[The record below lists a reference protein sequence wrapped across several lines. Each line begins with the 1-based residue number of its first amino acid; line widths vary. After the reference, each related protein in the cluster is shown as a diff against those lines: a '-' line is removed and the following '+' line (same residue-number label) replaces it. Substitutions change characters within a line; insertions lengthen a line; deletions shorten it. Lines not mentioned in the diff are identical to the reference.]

1 MGSRW
6 SRGCPSGGALPRA
19 VVSLVVVSLV
29 VVSLVVVSLVVVLAM
44 TVPAMTVLAMTVP
57 AVTSPGGPAADG
69 IRVLIADDEALVRAG
84 FRVLVDSAPD
94 LHVVGEAADGIQAV
108 RQARAL
114 QPDVV
119 LMDIRMPIM
128 PGLEATRVI
137 LDGDGD
143 GDGHARPPRIL
154 IVTTFDEDEHVFEAL
169 RSGASG
175 FLLKDTPP
183 EQLLDAIRVIAGGD
197 ALLTPSITRRLIAEF
212 ARSPRPGPAPGAAL
226 GLLTEREREVLVQV
240 AAGLSN
246 AEIAGRLHLSIPTV
260 KTHVSR
266 LLSKLGGR
274 DRAQL
279 VVFAYEA
286 GVTTPGRLA
295 PPG

>member
-1 MGSRW
+1 MSDEQI
-6 SRGCPSGGALPRA
+6 
-19 VVSLVVVSLV
+19 
-29 VVSLVVVSLVVVLAM
+29 
-44 TVPAMTVLAMTVP
+44 
-57 AVTSPGGPAADG
+57 AA
-69 IRVLIADDEALVRAG
+69 ISVLIADDEALIRAG
-84 FRVLVDSAPD
+84 FRVLIDSAAD
-94 LHVVGEAADGIQAV
+94 LRVIGEARDGIEAV

-114 QPDVV
+114 QPDVL

-128 PGLEATRVI
+128 HGLEATKVI
-137 LDGDGD
+137 LDGPGP
-143 GDGHARPPRIL
+143 APRIL

-169 RSGASG
+169 HSGASG
-175 FLLKDTPP
+175 FVLKDTPP

-212 ARSPRPGPAPGAAL
+212 ARSPRPAPPTSAAL
-226 GLLTEREREVLVQV
+226 AQLTERERQVLVQV

-246 AEIAGRLHLSIPTV
+246 AEIAGSLHLSIPTV

-286 GVTTPGRLA
+286 GVAAAGRRPPA
-295 PPG
+295 P

>member
-1 MGSRW
+1 MPLMSER
-6 SRGCPSGGALPRA
+6 P
-19 VVSLVVVSLV
+19 
-29 VVSLVVVSLVVVLAM
+29 
-44 TVPAMTVLAMTVP
+44 
-57 AVTSPGGPAADG
+57 PGE

-94 LHVVGEAADGIQAV
+94 LHVVGEAADGVQAV

-114 QPDVV
+114 RPDIV

-128 PGLEATRVI
+128 HGLEATKVI
-137 LDGDGD
+137 LDGPGP
-143 GDGHARPPRIL
+143 APRIL

-169 RSGASG
+169 HSGASG
-175 FLLKDTPP
+175 FVLKDTPP

-212 ARSPRPGPAPGAAL
+212 ARSPRPAPPTSSAL
-226 GLLTEREREVLVQV
+226 AQLTERERQVLVQV

-246 AEIAGRLHLSIPTV
+246 AEIAGSLHLSIPTV

-286 GVTTPGRLA
+286 GVAAPGRRPAA
-295 PPG
+295 P

>member
-1 MGSRW
+1 VSLAAV
-6 SRGCPSGGALPRA
+6 SLAAVSLT
-19 VVSLVVVSLV
+19 VVSL
-29 VVSLVVVSLVVVLAM
+29 AA
-44 TVPAMTVLAMTVP
+44 VPAMTVPVM
-57 AVTSPGGPAADG
+57 TSPGGPPGDG

-143 GDGHARPPRIL
+143 GDGDGHDRPPRIL

-183 EQLLDAIRVIAGGD
+183 EQLLDAIRVVAGGD

-286 GVTTPGRLA
+286 GVTTPGRLP

>member
-1 MGSRW
+1 M
-6 SRGCPSGGALPRA
+6 
-19 VVSLVVVSLV
+19 
-29 VVSLVVVSLVVVLAM
+29 
-44 TVPAMTVLAMTVP
+44 
-57 AVTSPGGPAADG
+57 TSPGPSAPGE

-94 LHVVGEAADGIQAV
+94 LHVVGEAADGVQAV

-114 QPDVV
+114 RPDIV

-128 PGLEATRVI
+128 HGLEATKVI
-137 LDGDGD
+137 LDSPD
-143 GDGHARPPRIL
+143 PPRIL

-169 RSGASG
+169 HAGASG
-175 FLLKDTPP
+175 FVLKDTPP

-212 ARSPRPGPAPGAAL
+212 ARSPRPAPPPAAAL
-226 GLLTEREREVLVQV
+226 AQLTERERQVLVQV

-246 AEIAGRLHLSIPTV
+246 AEIAASLYLSIPTV

-266 LLSKLGGR
+266 LLGKLGGR

-286 GVTTPGRLA
+286 GVAAPGRRPPA
-295 PPG
+295 P

>member
-1 MGSRW
+1 
-6 SRGCPSGGALPRA
+6 
-19 VVSLVVVSLV
+19 
-29 VVSLVVVSLVVVLAM
+29 M
-44 TVPAMTVLAMTVP
+44 TEGE
-57 AVTSPGGPAADG
+57 PGE

-94 LHVVGEAADGIQAV
+94 LHVVGEAADGVQAV

-114 QPDVV
+114 RPDIV
-119 LMDIRMPIM
+119 LMDIRMPVM
-128 PGLEATRVI
+128 HGLEATKVI
-137 LDGDGD
+137 LDGP
-143 GDGHARPPRIL
+143 APAPRIL
-154 IVTTFDEDEHVFEAL
+154 VVTTFDEDEHVFEAL
-169 RSGASG
+169 HSGASG
-175 FLLKDTPP
+175 FVLKDTPP

-212 ARSPRPGPAPGAAL
+212 ARSPRPAPPASAAL
-226 GLLTEREREVLVQV
+226 AQLTERERQVLVQV

-246 AEIAGRLHLSIPTV
+246 AEIAGSLHLSIPTV

-286 GVTTPGRLA
+286 GVAAPGRGPA
-295 PPG
+295 GS